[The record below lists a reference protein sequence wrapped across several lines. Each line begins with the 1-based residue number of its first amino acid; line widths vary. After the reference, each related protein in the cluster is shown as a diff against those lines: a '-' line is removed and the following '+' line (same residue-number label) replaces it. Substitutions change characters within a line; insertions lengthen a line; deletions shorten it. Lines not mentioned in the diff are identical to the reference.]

1 MTSSAEI
8 MVELQALGGIIARAQ
23 ADLAADSLLDL
34 SSLEDDIEDLCCR
47 NAGRPAEDGR
57 YVQPPLVAIIHDEV
71 FLVTDDQIILLD
83 MTAWG
88 WVHLIVGSIALI
100 TGLALLSGQLWAVVL
115 GVFLAM
121 ASAFTQILFI
131 TVFPLWSLAIIA
143 IDILVIY
150 GLVVHGEEAATAGGV
165 QAGG

>member
-1 MTSSAEI
+1 MGS
-8 MVELQALGGIIARAQ
+8 
-23 ADLAADSLLDL
+23 LA
-34 SSLEDDIEDLCCR
+34 
-47 NAGRPAEDGR
+47 
-57 YVQPPLVAIIHDEV
+57 LVA
-71 FLVTDDQIILLD
+71 
-83 MTAWG
+83 
-88 WVHLIVGSIALI
+88 
-100 TGLALLSGQLWAVVL
+100 GLSVLSGQLWAVIL

-121 ASAFTQILFI
+121 ASATTQLLFI